1 MGRNPLF
8 WDRCEPECPMVQPLK
23 FLATLHASNVIWMS
37 WDSKFSTP
45 QSTHIRRFV
54 DLNSFC
60 EAVNMKTYSP
70 PSHVILILVNRVS
83 LGHFSTLPTLSHYLC
98 FRGIFLFPPSSPAKE
113 QAGGTKVQRGRFAST
128 SKGSLNLLALLGC
141 GGNGQA
147 SMHKGAGKQAP
158 KETGFP
164 SHPHGDWA
172 TLSTP
177 TGCPVH
183 TSPVQPPCASCNHC
197 CLLLTSQPGTPLP
210 SVPKSMFLRTSM
222 IQLHPQQPL

>member
-98 FRGIFLFPPSSPAKE
+98 FRGIFISPKFP
-113 QAGGTKVQRGRFAST
+113 
-128 SKGSLNLLALLGC
+128 SKGTSRRH
-141 GGNGQA
+141 Q
-147 SMHKGAGKQAP
+147 GAKRKICKHIEGFSQPAGTAGLWGKWAGVDAQRSRETEAP

-164 SHPHGDWA
+164 SHPHGD
-172 TLSTP
+172 
-177 TGCPVH
+177 
-183 TSPVQPPCASCNHC
+183 
-197 CLLLTSQPGTPLP
+197 
-210 SVPKSMFLRTSM
+210 
-222 IQLHPQQPL
+222 

>member
-147 SMHKGAGKQAP
+147 SMHKGAGKQRLQRKQASQVTP
-158 KETGFP
+158 MVTGPP
-164 SHPHGDWA
+164 SRLRQGVPC
-172 TLSTP
+172 TP
-177 TGCPVH
+177 LQFSHHVPVAI
-183 TSPVQPPCASCNHC
+183 TAVCCSQASRAPPCLQSPSPC
-197 CLLLTSQPGTPLP
+197 SSGLP
-210 SVPKSMFLRTSM
+210 
-222 IQLHPQQPL
+222 

>member
-8 WDRCEPECPMVQPLK
+8 WDRCEPGCPMVQPLE
-23 FLATLHASNVIWMS
+23 FPATLHASNVIWMS

-83 LGHFSTLPTLSHYLC
+83 LRHFSTLPTLSHYLC

-128 SKGSLNLLALLGC
+128 SKGSPNLLALLGC

-147 SMHKGAGKQAP
+147 SMQKGAGKQRLQRKQASQVTP
-158 KETGFP
+158 MKTGP
-164 SHPHGDWA
+164 
-172 TLSTP
+172 LS
-177 TGCPVH
+177 
-183 TSPVQPPCASCNHC
+183 
-197 CLLLTSQPGTPLP
+197 
-210 SVPKSMFLRTSM
+210 
-222 IQLHPQQPL
+222 